1 MTRVEQEVRL
11 TPQEI
16 ARVAAES
23 AADALASDIQVLD
36 LTALTPFFDL
46 FVICTADNTRQ
57 LRAVVTHVT
66 EALDD
71 VGISVR
77 GIEGEAE
84 SGWVILDYGSVVVH
98 LFTPELRAYY
108 RLEDHWAAA
117 QRVLVI
123 Q

>member
-1 MTRVEQEVRL
+1 MARTELDIRL
-11 TPQEI
+11 TPHEI

-36 LTALTPFFDL
+36 LTGLTPFFDL
-46 FVICTADNTRQ
+46 FVLCTADNTRQ
-57 LRAVVTHVT
+57 LRAVVAHISD
-66 EALDD
+66 ALAELGVDLHA
-71 VGISVR
+71 R
-77 GIEGEAE
+77 EGEPE

-98 LFTPELRAYY
+98 TFTPDQRAYY

>member
-11 TPQEI
+11 TPHEI

-46 FVICTADNTRQ
+46 FVVCTADNTRQ
-57 LRAVVTHVT
+57 LRALVSHITN
-66 EALDD
+66 ALDD
-71 VGISVR
+71 VGVNVHAV
-77 GIEGEAE
+77 EGEAE
-84 SGWVILDYGSVVVH
+84 SGWVILDYGSVMIH
-98 LFTPELRAYY
+98 LFTPEQRAYY